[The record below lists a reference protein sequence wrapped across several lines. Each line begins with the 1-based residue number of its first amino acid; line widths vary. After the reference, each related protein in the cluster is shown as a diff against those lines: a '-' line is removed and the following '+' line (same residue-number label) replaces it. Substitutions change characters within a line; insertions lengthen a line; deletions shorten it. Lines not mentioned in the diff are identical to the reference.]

1 MMSVPAI
8 YLHEDDQCVFLGTG
22 EGTRNGCKISVD
34 DGVLRVCAHGE
45 AVRRI
50 ELFWPVTFVDGTKIL
65 ADQWERG
72 YGALS
77 WHEPD
82 ETEVMPWYFL
92 AYSEGETQCF
102 GAQTG
107 PSGLCWWQI
116 RKDGISLYADISCGA
131 DAVLLNGRTL
141 EVCRIVMQTGEGD
154 PFEAAQ
160 RFCRAMCP
168 NPRMPAAK
176 RCQRQPRKSRS

>member
-50 ELFWPVTFVDGTKIL
+50 ELFWPGTFVDGTKIL
-65 ADQWERG
+65 GDQWERG

-82 ETEVMPWYFL
+82 EVEVMPWYFL

-116 RKDGISLYADISCGA
+116 RKDGGHLLRCG
-131 DAVLLNGRTL
+131 
-141 EVCRIVMQTGEGD
+141 
-154 PFEAAQ
+154 
-160 RFCRAMCP
+160 CRAAERTDAGGLPHCDAD
-168 NPRMPAAK
+168 RGG
-176 RCQRQPRKSRS
+176 RSF